1 MIGVDLGLN
10 VGSITRI
17 DKDGR
22 VRDSLVLKFEKKGQ
36 EDDHARCE
44 VTAIRFAN
52 QIAAMAQRAGV
63 KQIVVIE
70 EPIFSWGRK
79 NPKGFAKNVA
89 LITLVQSRLAV
100 YRGQVKRIKTINNK
114 TAKRLAGGGGKDK
127 TEMIAA
133 FKKKTGN
140 FPGHSTKYGQE
151 TLADSYFI
159 ALAGYES

>member
-17 DKDGR
+17 DKEGR
-22 VRDSLVLKFEKKGQ
+22 VKDSLVFKFTDEKEIKDEQ
-36 EDDHARCE
+36 KRLFKIAW
-44 VTAIRFAN
+44 RFAKEILSHPD
-52 QIAAMAQRAGV
+52 QWVAL
-63 KQIVVIE
+63 E
-70 EPIFSWGRK
+70 EPVFSWGRK
-79 NPKGFAKNVA
+79 NPKGFSKNVA
-89 LITLVQSRLAV
+89 VLWLVHYMLWNH
-100 YRGQVKRIKTINNK
+100 GHKGKILWINNK

-127 TEMIAA
+127 AAMIAA

-159 ALAGYES
+159 ALAGYET